1 MMGKDRMQTG
11 GRRSIAQR
19 YRQFAAAEDGSILPL
34 SMVFVMSMIMMGGL
48 AVDLMRHEEKRVL
61 LQQTLDRCVLSA
73 ASLKQS
79 LDPEVVVTDCF
90 EKAGLSDQ
98 LASVDVS
105 EGLNYRTVSARGQ
118 TDAQPLFM
126 DLLGVDE
133 FPVKAVSTADE
144 RISNVEVSLV
154 LDISGSMSGSRI
166 TNLKPAAQSFV
177 DTVMASSDPGKV
189 TISMIPYSAQVN
201 LGPNLMAQF
210 NAPANHSS
218 SYCIELPDSVFGSTA
233 LSQTTG
239 FTHNGHFDPFN
250 SSTSAS
256 LFNCTPHTSNHVV
269 AISDS
274 ATSLKSAIGGLTV
287 GGNTSID
294 LGVKW
299 GALLLDPSSQPIVQG
314 LISRGTVGASY
325 ANRPLDGASIDTLK
339 VLVVMSDGEN
349 TTEYK
354 LASGY
359 NTGNSNI
366 WRRSS
371 DGAVWV
377 YHNRA
382 STANDYYNPSSGSWS
397 SAVGTGAVQQTWPQ
411 VWARWTVYY
420 VARNLY
426 ATPLGQ
432 STSTWQANFTD
443 YVASTKNSR
452 MQEICTA
459 AKNAGIVIYSI
470 AFEAPTGG
478 QTQLKACAT
487 SDAHYFNA
495 AGTEIATV
503 FSAIASQISYL
514 RLTQ

>member
-1 MMGKDRMQTG
+1 MAMRKGMAARQVARRL
-11 GRRSIAQR
+11 GR
-19 YRQFAAAEDGSILPL
+19 FAAAENGSVLPL
-34 SMVFVMSMIMMGGL
+34 SMIMVMSMIMMGGL

-73 ASLKQS
+73 ASLKQQ
-79 LDPEVVVTDCF
+79 LDPETVVTDCF
-90 EKAGLSDQ
+90 AKADLLDELS
-98 LASVDVS
+98 AVDVS
-105 EGLNYRTVSARGQ
+105 EGLNFRTVSARAQ
-118 TDAQPLFM
+118 TDAQPFFM
-126 DLLGVDE
+126 DLLGIEE
-133 FPVKAVSTADE
+133 FPVKAASTADE

-154 LDISGSMSGSRI
+154 LDISGSMNGSRI
-166 TNLKPAAQSFV
+166 TNLRPAARDFV

-189 TISMIPYSAQVN
+189 TMSIVPYSAQVN
-201 LGPNLMAQF
+201 LGPTLMGQF
-210 NAPANHSS
+210 NVTANHSS
-218 SYCIELPDSVFGSTA
+218 SYCVELPDSVFGSTT
-233 LSQTTG
+233 LSQTTS
-239 FTHNGHFDPFN
+239 FVHNGHFDPFN
-250 SSTSAS
+250 SGTTAS
-256 LFNCTPHTSNHVV
+256 LFNCTQHTANHVL

-274 ATSLKSAIGGLTV
+274 ATTLKSRIDGLTV

-299 GALLLDPSSQPIVQG
+299 GALLLDSASQGVVGG
-314 LISRGTVGASY
+314 LITAGAVGSSY
-325 ANRPLDGASIDTLK
+325 ANRPLDADTIDTLK

-354 LASGY
+354 LTSTY

-382 STANDYYNPSSGSWS
+382 STANDYYNPSTGSWS
-397 SAVGTGAVQQTWPQ
+397 SAVGSGATRLTWPQ

-420 VARNLY
+420 VARYLY
-426 ATPLGQ
+426 AAPLGQ
-432 STSTWQANFTD
+432 STSTWQDNFTD
-443 YVASTKNSR
+443 YVSSTKNSR
-452 MQEICTA
+452 LQQVCTA
-459 AKNAGIVIYSI
+459 AKDAGIVIYSI
-470 AFEAPTGG
+470 AFEAPTNG

-487 SDAHYFNA
+487 SDAHYFDA
-495 AGTEIATV
+495 TGVEIATV